1 MDSETRLANAGDL
14 EAVNRLLRDVLR
26 IHNEGRPDIFKASGK
41 KYSDDE
47 LRAIFRNPDTPVFV
61 YEEDGKVLGYI
72 FCEIQRHDGTGS
84 LQPFKTL
91 YIDDLCVSGESRGK
105 GVGRILYNRAVE
117 LARESGCHNITL
129 HVWQEN
135 PGARAFYESLGM
147 KPQYTCMETILK

>member
-1 MDSETRLANAGDL
+1 MASKTRLATAADL
-14 EAVNRLLRDVLR
+14 ETVNRLLQDVLR

-47 LRAIFRNPDTPVFV
+47 LTAIFENPDTPVFV

-72 FCEIQRHDGTGS
+72 FCAIERHDGAGS
-84 LQPFKTL
+84 LRAFTTL

-105 GVGRILYNRAVE
+105 GVGRILYKRAEE
-117 LARESGCHNITL
+117 LARELGCHNITL

-135 PGARAFYESLGM
+135 PGARAFYEALGM